1 MEGKGRPRGPWQRP
15 RQHLADGE
23 SARRLRRL
31 LQQRSGDRGPALAGA
46 LRRKDP
52 PSPQIREEDGLV
64 RSGGSLWSHEHLLEL
79 PSCVLG
85 AGVLWGQ
92 DRRGPRLHWKMES
105 DSGSNNEYFERCHK
119 GKTEDVE
126 QRDLVPSAGSDEDER
141 ESGPGCAEGAGMRS
155 SAVGVGNSTCKGPV
169 RRRGRR
175 LGLALRGQNASS
187 RGAQNSRP
195 RSLGFPSGSKQRV
208 GTPGQGMEG
217 RATMGTWI

>member
-1 MEGKGRPRGPWQRP
+1 MAPGRGPGSTSLMGSP
-15 RQHLADGE
+15 PEG
-23 SARRLRRL
+23 SALPPPAAEVD
-31 LQQRSGDRGPALAGA
+31 QGAALAGA

-64 RSGGSLWSHEHLLEL
+64 RSSGSLWSHEHLLEL

-126 QRDLVPSAGSDEDER
+126 QRDLAPSAGSDEDER
-141 ESGPGCAEGAGMRS
+141 ESGPGCVEGAGVRS
-155 SAVGVGNSTCKGPV
+155 SAVGAGNSTCKGPV

-195 RSLGFPSGSKQRV
+195 RSLGFPSGSEQRV
-208 GTPGQGMEG
+208 ETPGQGMEG